1 MVRFQVRR
9 LQSCQAT
16 ELIPNGLRVSDT
28 HATDMQA
35 SWLAAISQLG
45 EMVRVR
51 LLDVLER
58 EELGVG
64 ELAKIV
70 QLPQSTVSRH
80 LKALHL
86 HGWLSKRSEG
96 TASLYRLLP
105 SALDRDYQHLW
116 RTTRE
121 RLESDPI
128 FADDDSRL
136 AEVLAGRKIDSRA
149 FFGHIG
155 GEWHDVRETLFG
167 RGFDAPALLGML
179 NPTWVIADL
188 GCGSGDVA
196 EQMAPCVGRVI
207 AVDRETSMLQAC
219 RTRLAAF
226 DNVEFREAD
235 LAALPLESGSLD
247 AAVLTLVL
255 HHVAEPIEV
264 VREAMRVL
272 RSGGILLIVDMVAH
286 TRESY
291 RTEMGHVHAGF
302 AEKTIEGW
310 AKDVACEACRIR
322 RLPPDP
328 EGRGPGLLT
337 ATFLKA

>member
-1 MVRFQVRR
+1 M
-9 LQSCQAT
+9 
-16 ELIPNGLRVSDT
+16 SDIHT
-28 HATDMQA
+28 ADMQA
-35 SWLAAISQLG
+35 SWLAAISQLS

-51 LLDVLER
+51 LLVVLEV

-86 HGWLSKRSEG
+86 HGWLTKRSEG
-96 TASLYRLLP
+96 TASLYQLLP
-105 SALDRDYQHLW
+105 MTLDRDYQHLW

-121 RLESDPI
+121 RLGGDPI
-128 FADDDSRL
+128 FADDRSRL
-136 AEVLAGRKIDSRA
+136 AEVLSGRKIDSRA
-149 FFGHIG
+149 FFGRIG

-179 NPTWVIADL
+179 NPMWVVADL

-196 EQMAPCVGRVI
+196 EKMAPCVGRVI
-207 AVDRETSMLQAC
+207 AVDREPSMLEAC
-219 RTRLAAF
+219 RGRLAAF

-235 LAALPLESGSLD
+235 LTALPLETGVLD

-255 HHVAEPIEV
+255 HHVEAPMEV
-264 VREAMRVL
+264 VLEAMRVL

-291 RTEMGHVHAGF
+291 RTEMNHVHAGF
-302 AEKTIEGW
+302 AEASIEGW
-310 AKDVACEACRIR
+310 ARDAGCEAFRIK

-328 EGRGPGLLT
+328 EGRGPGLFT